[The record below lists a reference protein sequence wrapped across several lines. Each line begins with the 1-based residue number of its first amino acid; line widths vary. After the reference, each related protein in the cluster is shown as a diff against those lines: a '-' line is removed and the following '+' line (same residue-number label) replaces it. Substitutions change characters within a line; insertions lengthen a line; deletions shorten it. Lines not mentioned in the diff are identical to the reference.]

1 MVGIM
6 SAGRRVWRVTA
17 SLLVTLALAGGALQ
31 LVALLAHGERSVS
44 RSFPASAIDAVVVS
58 TDNGSVRVVR
68 DASDDV
74 TMHVDVGD
82 GLVETDLSARV
93 VDGRLV
99 LEASCP
105 WLGAWWCHAN
115 YTVHAPPSVAVD
127 ASEG

>member
-1 MVGIM
+1 V
-6 SAGRRVWRVTA
+6 SAGRRAWRISA

-31 LVALLAHGERSVS
+31 LVALLAHDERSVS
-44 RSFPASAIDAVVVS
+44 RSFPASAIDSVLVS

-68 DASDDV
+68 DTGDDV

-82 GLVETDLSARV
+82 GLVATDLSERI

-105 WLGAWWCHAN
+105 WLGSWWCHAD
-115 YTVHAPPSVAVD
+115 YTVHVPPTVTVD
-127 ASEG
+127 AREG